1 MSATQKALNVKRI
14 WAQAEHCLFHLSP
27 EAGESVS
34 PHI

>member
-1 MSATQKALNVKRI
+1 MSAAQKTLTVNQSA
-14 WAQAEHCLFHLSP
+14 HCLIHLSP